1 MSLPSPGRSAR
12 EPGLTRLAGQAWGSA
27 CLPPKGPGAGAS
39 TRVPP
44 PAWGL
49 AVIPGLD
56 ISEAADIVYA
66 LLSPDLHRILTV
78 ERGWDA
84 GRYQRWIARSLS
96 SLLPTGHRPPA
107 SPNSKSPV
115 PA

>member
-1 MSLPSPGRSAR
+1 
-12 EPGLTRLAGQAWGSA
+12 
-27 CLPPKGPGAGAS
+27 
-39 TRVPP
+39 V
-44 PAWGL
+44 WGL

-84 GRYQRWIARSLS
+84 DRCQRWIARSLS

-115 PA
+115 PANPATSAPVWI